1 MPKFGEVR
9 VDFVTFTTGVSP
21 SEANVTASISGLIKN
36 PTFSGDVIVKNNL
49 DVEGNVTISG
59 TVTGNAAG
67 FTSITGTTVTGT
79 TANFVTISGTTVTG
93 NTGNFTTITTATTN
107 ITSGIF
113 ASGTAAAPSVSIGT
127 TSNGLY
133 SPGSDQVAIS
143 TSGTGRLFIDNV
155 GNVGAGTSNPQ
166 TKFHARADGD
176 ELKSLLYLQN
186 RNGGAN
192 AGVEISFSNST
203 NDLSDNRLAYIRAL
217 NTGASQNGNH
227 LTFGTNANGGPPVE
241 RMRIDSLGDV
251 RIGANGGARL
261 TVTKDTGTGVIN
273 LADFYAPAASQNG
286 LIRLI
291 HRNAANTG
299 TSSVDFYKAY
309 QDGFRVV
316 NNDTDSSNYTS
327 LEVGGSE
334 ALRINSSSNVGIGT
348 SGPGERLTVIGPVT
362 SASNLTNP
370 VLFGNIGT
378 NTNSGHKQG
387 EGVAIGFQLKRG
399 NDGAAASTAFIK
411 AEAEADLGAS
421 WPTALTFGTQRFGA
435 NPVEHLRISSTGN
448 VGIGTASPS
457 SDLDVFSTGFVNLK
471 VRSSGTNTAALNL
484 INSTRNYSINSSGG
498 AFTFFDATASSERM
512 RIDSSGRV
520 GIGTTAPTKNL
531 QIGSFGGNDSNIQLA
546 ASTTGASNI
555 LFGDASDGDNW
566 YKGFIK
572 YSHSSDLLQFY
583 SAGAIN
589 ASTGGSERLR
599 IDSSGRL
606 LVQSSSAPTQ
616 GLYSQYAPLTV
627 QGYIGSTT
635 GNGILNIARGTTAS
649 NLSSGSDVG
658 TVVFSDSAGGEF
670 ARISC
675 FADAAP
681 GSNDYPGR
689 ISFHTSSDGASS
701 PTERM
706 RIDRSG
712 NVGIGTT
719 GPTEKLFI
727 NDSSNNVA
735 IELRTGGASFNA
747 ITRFNADST
756 NYASVGLENTA
767 LVFRCSNN
775 STPTERARIDNAG
788 RLLVGTSTSITGP
801 FGYQRDVQFNASS
814 GLQLSRFSADVF
826 SSRITFVKSKNA
838 TTGQHTA
845 VVSDDALGEVEFAGS
860 DGSSFISAA
869 RITAIVNGTPGTNDM
884 PGALTFATTADGAS
898 SPTEK
903 MRIDNAGL
911 VGIGTTSMDGQLEVR
926 STSSL
931 GIISRSTSTQS
942 TNTNKAFK
950 ARNNSGSDTFTVSYR
965 GQGYFGAGLDVQ
977 GDNVTFGPANTTQQY
992 QGLTL
997 RNGKDSSAATTTSY
1011 VDFRNNLGTVD
1022 GHIFLDHLTDGSSTL
1037 IFGTTPAG
1045 ARDTDRRQERMRITG
1060 AGNVLIRRTV
1070 NTDTAALCVDQ
1081 DASGGNVGISTITTS
1096 TASRF
1101 HLLFRNGNGQVGS
1114 IATNGSATSF
1124 NTSSD
1129 YRLKENVVDLGGAID
1144 RVKQLAPKRFNFIAD
1159 PNTTVDGFLAHE
1171 AQTVVPEAVTGT
1183 YNKVD
1188 DNGNAVMQ
1196 GIDQSKLVPLLTAA
1210 LQEAIAKI
1218 ETLETEVSALKN
1230 N

>member
-143 TSGTGRLFIDNV
+143 TSGTGRLFIDDV

-309 QDGFRVV
+309 QDGFRIV

-448 VGIGTASPS
+448 VGIGATNPS
-457 SDLDVFSTGFVNLK
+457 NLLH
-471 VRSSGTNTAALNL
+471 LN
-484 INSTRNYSINSSGG
+484 
-498 AFTFFDATASSERM
+498 
-512 RIDSSGRV
+512 
-520 GIGTTAPTKNL
+520 
-531 QIGSFGGNDSNIQLA
+531 
-546 ASTTGASNI
+546 
-555 LFGDASDGDNW
+555 
-566 YKGFIK
+566 
-572 YSHSSDLLQFY
+572 HSSDAAIRLDRGGTKQLNIGTDSSQSFVASFESKSLAFATSTS
-583 SAGAIN
+583 SAYV
-589 ASTGGSERLR
+589 ERMR

-649 NLSSGSDVG
+649 NLSGGSDVG
-658 TVVFSDSAGGEF
+658 TVVFSDSTGGEF

-675 FADAAP
+675 FADATP

-706 RIDRSG
+706 RIDRLG
-712 NVGIGTT
+712 NVGIGTN

-801 FGYQRDVQFNASS
+801 FGFQRDVQFNASS

-826 SSRITFVKSKNA
+826 SSRVTFVKSKNA

-845 VVSDDALGEVEFAGS
+845 VVSNDALGEVEFAGS

-884 PGALTFATTADGAS
+884 PGALTFDTTADAAS
-898 SPTEK
+898 APTER

-950 ARNNSGSDTFTVSYR
+950 ARNNSGSDTFTVSYK

-1159 PNTTVDGFLAHE
+1159 PNKTVDGFLAHE

-1183 YNKVD
+1183 YNEVD

-1196 GIDQSKLVPLLTAA
+1196 NIDQSKLVPLLTAA